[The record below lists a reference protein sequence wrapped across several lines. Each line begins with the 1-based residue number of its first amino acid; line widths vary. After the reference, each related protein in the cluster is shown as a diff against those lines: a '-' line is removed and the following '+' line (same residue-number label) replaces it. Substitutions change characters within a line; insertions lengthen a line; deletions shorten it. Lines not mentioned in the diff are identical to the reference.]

1 MKKYIIYIAAF
12 VLAGS
17 VSRAQDFHLSQY
29 DVGSLYLNP
38 ALTGMY
44 GDDKGDYKVYVDSR
58 SQWRAFG
65 VKPFFTTYI
74 AYDMPYTIKDK
85 KVGFGAYFINNR
97 TGPGNFNTT
106 GFMLSGAY
114 NILDKKAN
122 GVHYLTTGLQLGM
135 FYKSFNN
142 NLTYDAQYDPTN
154 NGGSFDQNI
163 ASGENTNSLNIT
175 RFDAN
180 FGLYYKYLEKGKKAH
195 PYLGFSMAHLT
206 RSNTSF
212 VGTVDRIPFKYVVN
226 GGCDILAHEKFT
238 VTPRFYYA
246 NQAKAYEVNVGVMMA
261 YSLADDFSV
270 KTDNWKILGGVDW
283 RYKDAAVFNLGVKND
298 SYMLRF
304 SYDLNTSY
312 LKNYTHS
319 RGAWEISLVYTGEKG
334 KSFVNSIRKKY

>member
-1 MKKYIIYIAAF
+1 MKKYITYIAAF
-12 VLAGS
+12 VLTGS
-17 VSRAQDFHLSQY
+17 VLKAQDFHISQY

-44 GDDKGDYKVYVDSR
+44 GDEKGDYRVYVDSR

-65 VKPFFTTYI
+65 VKPFFTTYL
-74 AYDMPYTIKDK
+74 AYDMPYTIKGK
-85 KVGFGAYFINNR
+85 KVGFGAYFVNNR

-122 GVHYLTTGLQLGM
+122 GIHYLTTGLQLGL
-135 FYKSFNN
+135 FNKSFNN
-142 NLTYDAQYDPTN
+142 NITYDAQYSPTT

-163 ASGENTNSLNIT
+163 ASGENTNSLNLT

-206 RSNTSF
+206 RANTSF
-212 VGTVDRIPFKYVVN
+212 VGTTDRIPFKYVVN
-226 GGCDILAHEKFT
+226 GGCDILADEKFT

-246 NQAKAYEVNVGVMMA
+246 NQAKAYEVNVGVLMA
-261 YSLADDFSV
+261 YSITNDYSV
-270 KTDNWKILGGVDW
+270 KTVNWKIIGGADW
-283 RYKDAAVFNLGVKND
+283 RYKDAVVFNLGVKQD

-334 KSFVNSIRKKY
+334 KSFIKSITSY

>member
-1 MKKYIIYIAAF
+1 MKKYITYIAAF
-12 VLAGS
+12 VLTGS
-17 VSRAQDFHLSQY
+17 ILKAQDFHLSQY
-29 DVGSLYLNP
+29 DVANLYLNP

-44 GDDKGDYKVYVDSR
+44 GDEKGDYKAYVDTR

-65 VKPFFTTYI
+65 VKPFFTTYL

-122 GVHYLTTGLQLGM
+122 GVHYLTTGLQLGL
-135 FYKSFNN
+135 FYKAFNN
-142 NLTYDAQYDPTN
+142 NITYDVQYNPYQD
-154 NGGSFDQNI
+154 GGTFDQNI
-163 ASGENTNSLNIT
+163 SSGENVNNLNIT

-180 FGLYYKYLEKGKKAH
+180 FGLYYKYLEKDKKAH

-212 VGTVDRIPFKYVVN
+212 VGTVDRIPFKFMVN
-226 GGCDILAHEKFT
+226 GGCDIQAHEKFV

-246 NQAKAYEVNVGVMMA
+246 NQAKAYEVNMGVLMS
-261 YSLADDFSV
+261 YNISNDFSV
-270 KTDNWKILGGVDW
+270 KTANWKVIAGADW
-283 RYKDAAVFNLGVKND
+283 RYKDAVVFNLGVKQD
-298 SYMLRF
+298 SYMIRF

-312 LKNYTHS
+312 LKNYTNK

-334 KSFVNSIRKKY
+334 KSFIKAITSY

>member
-1 MKKYIIYIAAF
+1 MKKYITYIAAF
-12 VLAGS
+12 VLTGS
-17 VSRAQDFHLSQY
+17 ILKAQDFHISQY
-29 DVGSLYLNP
+29 DVGTMYLNP

-44 GDDKGDYKVYVDSR
+44 GDEKGDYKAYIDTR

-65 VKPFFTTYI
+65 VKPFFTTYL
-74 AYDMPYTIKDK
+74 AYDMPYTIKEK

-122 GVHYLTTGLQLGM
+122 GVHYLTTGLQLGL
-135 FYKSFNN
+135 FYKAFNN
-142 NLTYDAQYDPTN
+142 NITYDVQYNPYQD
-154 NGGSFDQNI
+154 GGGFDQSI
-163 ASGENTNSLNIT
+163 SSGENVNNLSIT

-195 PYLGFSMAHLT
+195 PYIGFSMSHLT

-212 VGTVDRIPFKYVVN
+212 VGTVDRIPFKYIVN
-226 GGCDILAHEKFT
+226 GGCDIQAHEKFM

-261 YSLADDFSV
+261 YNISNDYSV
-270 KTDNWKILGGVDW
+270 KP
-283 RYKDAAVFNLGVKND
+283 
-298 SYMLRF
+298 
-304 SYDLNTSY
+304 
-312 LKNYTHS
+312 
-319 RGAWEISLVYTGEKG
+319 
-334 KSFVNSIRKKY
+334 

>member
-12 VLAGS
+12 VLTGS
-17 VSRAQDFHLSQY
+17 ILKAQDFHLSHY
-29 DVGSLYLNP
+29 DVGTLYLNP

-44 GDDKGDYKVYVDSR
+44 GDEKGDYKAYVDTR

-65 VKPFFTTYI
+65 VKPFFTTYL

-122 GVHYLTTGLQLGM
+122 GVHYLTTGLQLGL
-135 FYKSFNN
+135 FYKAFNN
-142 NLTYDAQYDPTN
+142 NITYDVQYNPYQD
-154 NGGSFDQNI
+154 GGTFDQNI
-163 ASGENTNSLNIT
+163 SSGENVNNLNIT

-180 FGLYYKYLEKGKKAH
+180 FGLYYKYLEKDKKAH

-212 VGTVDRIPFKYVVN
+212 VGTVDRIPLKFVVN
-226 GGCDILAHEKFT
+226 GGCDIQAHEKFV

-246 NQAKAYEVNVGVMMA
+246 NQAKAYEVNMGVMMS
-261 YSLADDFSV
+261 YNISNDFSV
-270 KTDNWKILGGVDW
+270 KTANWRVLGGFDW
-283 RYKDAAVFNLGVKND
+283 RYKDAVVFNLGVKQD
-298 SYMLRF
+298 SYMIRF

-312 LKNYTHS
+312 LKNYTNK

-334 KSFVNSIRKKY
+334 KSFIKAITSY

>member
-1 MKKYIIYIAAF
+1 MKKYIAYIAAF
-12 VLAGS
+12 VLTGS
-17 VSRAQDFHLSQY
+17 ILKAQDFHISQY
-29 DVGSLYLNP
+29 DVGTMYLNP

-44 GDDKGDYKVYVDSR
+44 GDEKGDYKAYIDTR

-65 VKPFFTTYI
+65 VKPFFTTYL
-74 AYDMPYTIKDK
+74 AYDMPYTIKEK

-122 GVHYLTTGLQLGM
+122 GVHYLTTGLQLGL
-135 FYKSFNN
+135 FYKAFNN
-142 NLTYDAQYDPTN
+142 NITYDVQYNPYQD
-154 NGGSFDQNI
+154 GGGFDQSI
-163 ASGENTNSLNIT
+163 SSGENVNNLSIT

-195 PYLGFSMAHLT
+195 PFIGFSMAHLT

-212 VGTVDRIPFKYVVN
+212 VGTVDRIPFKYIVN
-226 GGCDILAHEKFT
+226 GGCDIQAHEKFM

-261 YSLADDFSV
+261 YNISNDYSV
-270 KTDNWKILGGVDW
+270 KTVNWKIIGGCDW
-283 RYKDAAVFNLGVKND
+283 RYKDAVIIHLGVKQD
-298 SYMLRF
+298 SYALRF
-304 SYDLNTSY
+304 SYDVNTSY
-312 LKNYTHS
+312 LKSYTNG
-319 RGAWEISLVYTGEKG
+319 RGAWEVSLVYTGEKG
-334 KSFVNSIRKKY
+334 KSFIKSITSY

>member
-1 MKKYIIYIAAF
+1 MKKYITYIAAF
-12 VLAGS
+12 VLTGS
-17 VSRAQDFHLSQY
+17 ILKAQDFHISQY
-29 DVGSLYLNP
+29 DVGNMYLNP

-44 GDDKGDYKVYVDSR
+44 GDEKGDYKAYVDTR

-65 VKPFFTTYI
+65 VKPYFTTYL

-106 GFMLSGAY
+106 GFMLSAAY

-122 GVHYLTTGLQLGM
+122 GKHYLTTGLQLGL
-135 FYKSFNN
+135 FYKAFNN
-142 NLTYDAQYDPTN
+142 NITYDAQYNPYAD
-154 NGGSFDQNI
+154 GGSFDQSI
-163 ASGENTNSLNIT
+163 ASGENASSLHLT

-180 FGLYYKYLEKGKKAH
+180 VGMFYKYLDKSKKAH
-195 PYLGFSMAHLT
+195 PYIGFAMSHIP
-206 RSNTSF
+206 RSNQSF
-212 VGTVDRIPFKYVVN
+212 VGTLDRVPFKYVVN
-226 GGCDILAHEKFT
+226 GGCDIQAHEKFT

-261 YSLADDFSV
+261 YKLTSDFSL
-270 KTDNWKILGGVDW
+270 KTTDW
-283 RYKDAAVFNLGVKND
+283 RLLAGFDYRYKDACVFNLGVRQE

-304 SYDLNTSY
+304 SYDVNTSY

-319 RGAWEISLVYTGEKG
+319 RGAFEVSLVYIGQKG
-334 KSFVNSIRKKY
+334 KSFIKSITSY

>member
-1 MKKYIIYIAAF
+1 MKKHITYIAAF
-12 VLAGS
+12 LLTGS
-17 VSRAQDFHLSQY
+17 VLKAQDFHVSQY
-29 DVGSLYLNP
+29 DVATMYLNP

-44 GDDKGDYKVYVDSR
+44 GDEKGDYRAYVDTR

-65 VKPFFTTYI
+65 VKPFFTTYL

-122 GVHYLTTGLQLGM
+122 GVHYLTTGLQLGL
-135 FYKSFNN
+135 FYKAFNN
-142 NLTYDAQYDPTN
+142 NITYDVQYNPYQD
-154 NGGSFDQNI
+154 GGSFDQNI
-163 ASGENTNSLNIT
+163 SSGENVNNLSIT

-180 FGLYYKYLEKGKKAH
+180 LGLFYKYLEKDKKAH
-195 PYLGFSMAHLT
+195 PFIGFSMAHLT

-212 VGTVDRIPFKYVVN
+212 VGTVDRIPFKYIVN
-226 GGCDILAHEKFT
+226 GGCDIQAHEKFAL
-238 VTPRFYYA
+238 TPRFYYA
-246 NQAKAYEVNVGVMMA
+246 NQAKAYEVNVGLLMA

-270 KTDNWKILGGVDW
+270 KTVNWKIIGGADW
-283 RYKDAAVFNLGVKND
+283 RYKDAVVFNLGVKQD
-298 SYMLRF
+298 SYAIRF

-312 LKNYTHS
+312 LKNYTNG

-334 KSFVNSIRKKY
+334 KSFIKSITSY